1 MAIIKTIPVE
11 KIINGNKVRTSESA
25 IVSEKKYTTNGEY
38 SIVVRDIPLCDLY
51 LNSSTTDKIKI
62 KAMTDI
68 LIIPDKGKIDEEW
81 DEIQLEKGACIELV
95 NINQGWYILSSDGV
109 KLW

>member
-1 MAIIKTIPVE
+1 MAIIKTHPVE

-38 SIVVRDIPLCDLY
+38 AIVIRDVPHCDLF

-62 KAMTDI
+62 KAMTEI
-68 LIIPDKGKIDEEW
+68 LIKPDKGRIDEEW
-81 DEIQLEKGACIELV
+81 DEIQLDRGACIELV

>member
-38 SIVVRDIPLCDLY
+38 SLVIREVSRCDLY

-62 KAMTDI
+62 KAMTET
-68 LIIPDKGKIDEEW
+68 LIRPDKGKIDEEW
-81 DEIQLEKGACIELV
+81 DEILLERGACIELV
-95 NINQGWYILSSDGV
+95 NINQGWYILSSDGL

>member
-38 SIVVRDIPLCDLY
+38 SIVVRDIPHCDLY

-95 NINQGWYILSSDGV
+95 NINHGWYILSSDGV